1 MDVCERLESPLREVM
16 LLPDFIEKAGLLT
29 TQTMVADYSHQANR
43 KTRWSEEMMS
53 MFFRSSV
60 LNQLPAPIVI
70 VDLEKCLEHATET
83 NNQSDIVYFTLWFI
97 QNGAKYLILDGNNRI
112 MVTKKIL
119 NDEVKL
125 PTDIPLHTGPDGKLV
140 QTSNIKLGATFSTLD
155 KALRDSFDT
164 SEIEVHVYEKLT
176 EVKMGLVFQI
186 YNLGSPLIDPEFR
199 NSFGGLIVKAYRDL
213 ADKWE
218 NLFEKL
224 DMTST
229 NINRRSI
236 EQWMAYA
243 FNIWFHDI
251 KKPCTKKVLDN
262 LSLPNQKS
270 TELEI
275 IGFEKA
281 MNTFLKIVDT
291 SKIVGLQKSNAVL
304 DAWAIYVQQ
313 TRTENK
319 VFKNDETIL
328 KFTTDVADSIYHL
341 LELKGDDGKA
351 KTYETGKDVF
361 KTFKTLLG
369 NKTASNNNERNKLI
383 LEQLVDLDK
392 YFVPKT
398 KRVASDLDASI
409 VANSQ
414 NWKTKDG
421 TPIPYDQLKK
431 FHKGHIVPFSKSK
444 DSSKENLIIQTPEEN
459 LKLGAKEAI

>member
-1 MDVCERLESPLREVM
+1 MDVCERLESPLRKVM
-16 LLPDFIEKAGLLT
+16 LLPDFIEMAGLLT
-29 TQTMVADYSHQANR
+29 KQTMVADLSHQANR

-70 VDLEKCLEHATET
+70 VDLEKCLEHAKKR
-83 NNQSDIVYFTLWFI
+83 NNQSDIAYFTLWLI
-97 QNGAKYLILDGNNRI
+97 TNGARYLILDGNNRI

-125 PTDIPLHTGPDGKLV
+125 PTDIPLYTGDKLV
-140 QTSNIKLGATFSTLD
+140 QKSDIKLGATFSTLN

-164 SEIEVHVYEKLT
+164 SQVSLHIYTELT
-176 EVKMGLVFQI
+176 EEKMGLVFQI
-186 YNLGSPLIDPEFR
+186 YNLGSPLNDPEFR

-213 ADKWE
+213 ADTWE
-218 NLFEKL
+218 TLFEKL

-229 NINRRSI
+229 NTNRRSI

-251 KKPCTKKVLDN
+251 KKPCTKKVLDD
-262 LSLPNQKS
+262 LSLPHQKS

-275 IGFEKA
+275 TGFEKA

-291 SKIVGLQKSNAVL
+291 SKIVSLRKSNAVL

-313 TRTENK
+313 TRVENK
-319 VFKNDETIL
+319 VFKNDETTL
-328 KFTTDVADSIYHL
+328 EFTTDVADAIYHL
-341 LELKGDDGKA
+341 LELKGNDGKA

-369 NKTASNNNERNKLI
+369 NKTANNNNERNKLI
-383 LEQLVDLDK
+383 LEQLGDLDK

-421 TPIPYDQLKK
+421 TLIPYDQLNK
-431 FHKGHIVPFSKSK
+431 FHKGHKVPFSKSK
-444 DSSKENLIIQTPEEN
+444 DSSIENLIIQTPEEN